1 MRVGVLEYASLYQTL
16 PSKPDPT
23 RRQQQRS
30 HADDEVQSILSQ
42 AHKLPAQFTAFDEES
57 NIMPFVWGA
66 NFTRQ
71 REKIMKFVT
80 KDERAQGPG

>member
-1 MRVGVLEYASLYQTL
+1 MAQCGSTMMRVGVLEHASLHQTL

-30 HADDEVQSILSQ
+30 HVVQSTLSQ

-57 NIMPFVWGA
+57 NIMPFGGQTLLVK
-66 NFTRQ
+66 R
-71 REKIMKFVT
+71 RK
-80 KDERAQGPG
+80 